1 MLIAASSMLIVNLIY
16 YAIDLNSLRSLR
28 NAKIKKE
35 VNSDGLRELEDFISS
50 QLPPASSSKKYNK
63 PYAAGKFKPADA
75 QA

>member
-1 MLIAASSMLIVNLIY
+1 MLIAASCNQLNF
-16 YAIDLNSLRSLR
+16 YAITLNSLRSLR

-50 QLPPASSSKKYNK
+50 QLPPASSKKNNK
-63 PYAAGKFKPADA
+63 SSAAGKFKPADA